1 MLHYQTIDTPT
12 LELLK
17 KLLALDVF
25 QQMRLVGGTSL
36 ALQYGHRKSIDI
48 DLFGILPSDSIAI
61 SASLSSLGD
70 VKNLQNLENI
80 KSYIINGIKVDIVN
94 YPYPWISEII
104 EEDSLRL
111 ADEKDIAAM
120 KLAAI
125 TGRGSKKDFFDL
137 YFLLKHYSV
146 LELLNFYSKKYSDGS
161 VFMVLKSLTYF
172 DDAEEDADPLQLI
185 PVTWPEIR
193 KTIVTKHKEY
203 LDALSGCSSQ

>member
-1 MLHYQTIDTPT
+1 MLHYQTIDSPT

-17 KLLALDVF
+17 KLLSLDVL
-25 QQMRLVGGTSL
+25 QHMRLAGGTSL

-48 DLFGILPSDSIAI
+48 DLFGILTPDSIALTT
-61 SASLSSLGD
+61 SLASLGD
-70 VKNLQNLENI
+70 VKNLQNLQNI
-80 KSYIINGIKVDIVN
+80 KSYLINGIKVDIVN
-94 YPYPWISEII
+94 YPYPWISELM
-104 EEDSLRL
+104 DVDNLRL
-111 ADEKDIAAM
+111 ANEKDIAAM

-146 LELLNFYSKKYSDGS
+146 QEILNFYSKKYSDGS

-185 PVTWPEIR
+185 PVAWHEVKR
-193 KTIVTKHKEY
+193 NIVNQHKEY
-203 LDALSGCSSQ
+203 LDSLV